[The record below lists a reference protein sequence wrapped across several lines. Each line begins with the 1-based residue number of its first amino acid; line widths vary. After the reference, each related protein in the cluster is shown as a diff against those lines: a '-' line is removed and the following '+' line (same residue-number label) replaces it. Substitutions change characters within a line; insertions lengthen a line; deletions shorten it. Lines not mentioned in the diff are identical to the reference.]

1 MDILK
6 KFLNNPGFEHLA
18 ENIIGFLD
26 IDKAMEIMIES
37 QELTEDEQ
45 KIFKSEIMIEN
56 QELSEYE
63 RKVFKKILKKLM
75 LKEAHKICEFFPF
88 FEIFPQWKKHLNALK
103 NRGTLESFNKLYKI
117 LVLLQKVPEWC
128 LKKNQ
133 IRILF
138 DPFFGVVPDDMMG
151 FLKIIVMVEDPLFL
165 DFKVLKMMGKMVS
178 KFESGRELK

>member
-88 FEIFPQWKKHLNALK
+88 FEIFPQWKEHLNELK
-103 NRGTLESFNKLYKI
+103 NCGTLESFNELYEI
-117 LVLLQKVPEWC
+117 LVLLQNVPEWC
-128 LKKNQ
+128 LNKKKC
-133 IRILF
+133 ILLCAT
-138 DPFFGVVPDDMMG
+138 DVPYDMMG
-151 FLKIIVMVEDPLFL
+151 FLKIVVEIKDVEKFVV
-165 DFKVLKMMGKMVS
+165 DF
-178 KFESGRELK
+178 F